1 MNGIRKAIGL
11 AAAIAIAFAM
21 SVDAEGSAKAKTD
34 ITILIGK
41 PEIVEQLDLMVAAF
55 NASHPDINATI
66 VPLAN
71 QNMMQK
77 LTVLYASKNVPT
89 ILNMSQEF
97 PSFKDKLLDLSRESW
112 VKHAFKGTLDTV
124 TEKGKVLGMP
134 MTVEAFG
141 LLYNKDVLDK
151 AVGKFDPSSI
161 KTRADLEHLIA
172 AVEKSMPQGA
182 VHVSPMDWSLGA
194 HFTNVLFADQSSDQA
209 KRLAFLDSMKA
220 GKVDLQKNAL
230 FNGWLDTFDLLK
242 AHNANK
248 ASPLAPVYDDGVLAL
263 ASGKV
268 GFWFMG
274 NWALPNLREANPKG
288 TFGFLPVPI
297 SNSPTDYGNAQISV
311 GVPAYW
317 TIDASLSTPAQQD
330 AAKIFLNWLVSS
342 DEGQDFYVNK
352 FSFIPVFDDFRAAP
366 KDALSVQIV
375 QYMKEGKTL
384 EWMNNRYPA
393 DGWPTMGALMQK
405 YLGGVIDRKTLA
417 KGISDYWKSVK

>member
-1 MNGIRKAIGL
+1 VAL
-11 AAAIAIAFAM
+11 TAAIALACA
-21 SVDAEGSAKAKTD
+21 SWAVAEDSAGKGKTD

-55 NASHPDINATI
+55 NASHPDINASI

-97 PSFKDKLLDLSRESW
+97 PSFKDKLLDLSGESW

-124 TEKGKVLGMP
+124 SEKGKVLGMP

-141 LLYNKDVLDK
+141 LLYNKEVLDK
-151 AVGKFDPSSI
+151 AVGNFDPATI
-161 KTRADLEHLIA
+161 KTRSDLAGLFA
-172 AVEKSMPQGA
+172 AVEKATPQGA
-182 VHVSPMDWSLGA
+182 VHLSPMDWSLGA
-194 HFTNVLFADQSSDQA
+194 HFTNLLFTDQSQDQA
-209 KRLAFLDSMKA
+209 KRLAFLASMKA
-220 GKVDLQKNAL
+220 GKIDLQKNAVYK
-230 FNGWLDTFDLLK
+230 GWLDTFDLLK

-248 ASPLAPVYDDGVLAL
+248 ASPLAPVYDDGIMAL
-263 ASGKV
+263 AGGKV

-274 NWALPNLREANPKG
+274 NWAFPNLREANPKG

-297 SNSPTDYGNAQISV
+297 SDSASDYGNSQISV

-317 TIDASLSTPAQQD
+317 TIDATQSTQAQQA
-330 AAKIFLNWLVSS
+330 AAKVFLKWLVSS
-342 DEGQDFYVNK
+342 DEGQDYYVNK
-352 FSFIPVFDDFRAAP
+352 FNFIPVFDDFRVSP
-366 KDALSVQIV
+366 KDALSTQIV
-375 QYMKEGKTL
+375 AYMKDGRTL

-393 DGWPTMGALMQK
+393 DGWPAMGALMQK
-405 YLGGVIDRKTLA
+405 YLGGLIDRETLA
-417 KGISDYWKSVK
+417 KGLCDYWKSVK